1 MKIISR
7 TMDVKWRNRFFAHL
21 RPHVQQ
27 PTKSWREYRV
37 RACVL
42 NRAEREAWSHTSHIK
57 EAVHIILVETVM
69 MVRMFTFCRLVSL
82 LLPVLSFVR
91 VESTLYY
98 ELVPYIT
105 LRAPGLGSETL
116 IGDFASYSNHP
127 DTQDSPL
134 VFVPDDFG
142 CPTWNDTINTSS
154 HPRFTL
160 ILRLTQDCTDY
171 EQASAAQQ
179 LGAEGVIFYYTRG
192 SDYDTLGSKP
202 DSESRQIRIAVVSLE
217 LDEDDVQELMAN
229 TSPTVS
235 IHGEYRQSFQT
246 SHTFYFVVFA
256 FCILMLLSCLWFAL
270 SYIKRCH
277 YNVQNRRR
285 RVSTAVPWVS
295 NNQLVRAFHKAIM
308 AILVVYKQFL
318 RYLRHTNRAFS
329 LGRLQLVISA
339 CSCLPHLGRQKN
351 PFREKIL
358 CMQS

>member
-1 MKIISR
+1 
-7 TMDVKWRNRFFAHL
+7 MDVKWGSRFFAHL

-27 PTKSWREYRV
+27 RTKKEYRV

-42 NRAEREAWSHTSHIK
+42 RAEREAWSHTSIYIK

-69 MVRMFTFCRLVSL
+69 MVRTFTFCRLVSL
-82 LLPVLSFVR
+82 LLPVLFFVR

-116 IGDFASYSNHP
+116 SGDFASYSNHP
-127 DTQDSPL
+127 DTQESPL

-179 LGAEGVIFYYTRG
+179 LGAEAVIFYYTQG
-192 SDYDTLGSKP
+192 SEYDTLGPKP

-217 LDEDDVQELMAN
+217 LDEDDVRELMAN

-235 IHGEYRQSFQT
+235 IQGEYRQSFQT

-285 RVSTAVPWVS
+285 RVSTYVTWVS
-295 NNQLVRAFHKAIM
+295 NTQLVRTFHKSIVWPFR
-308 AILVVYKQFL
+308 LFTNNVWETHKQSL
-318 RYLRHTNRAFS
+318 FS
-329 LGRLQLVISA
+329 GETTVG
-339 CSCLPHLGRQKN
+339 CSCIPHFCRQKS
-351 PFREKIL
+351 PFGEKTL
-358 CMQS
+358 CMQSLLFVWGAIFLEHM